1 MRLRPEAKLTTDCPT
16 SRLPEI
22 LSIMSPLRLLFAP
35 PVARTLFLK
44 IDHLMIIDV
53 IIVRRPI
60 EARAGETVRA
70 ARGGRSL

>member
-1 MRLRPEAKLTTDCPT
+1 MDWWHAFMLEKNCLPNRTPKNIILMRSLCL
-16 SRLPEI
+16 LI
-22 LSIMSPLRLLFAP
+22 PL